1 MSLDSLSAMIKEA
14 IDKYGNLPV
23 KIIDNGMIYDIA
35 AIVVDFGNG
44 NQLPIAYVVDET
56 GRKFM
61 ETPL

>member
-1 MSLDSLSAMIKEA
+1 MNLDTLSAMIKEA
-14 IDKYGNLPV
+14 RDKYANLPV
-23 KIIDNGMIYDIA
+23 KIIDNGIVHDIA

-61 ETPL
+61 EMPL